1 MNTRLLFAVAGMA
14 FAAGIT
20 SCSKQQGGVG
30 AAEQN
35 KIVYVLSNDY
45 HDNANAVLAYKRT
58 SNGTLEPLPGSPF
71 LTSGAGVGNPTEAL
85 GPDDTDDPLV
95 ISPDGHYLL
104 AVNGGSNT
112 VAVFSILADG
122 SLTPVSG
129 SPFASGGQTPCSI
142 AINGSY
148 VYVANKSFDPL
159 HTITQLPNYVS
170 FTINGSGKLEQVPG
184 GKIEVLAGS
193 SPSQVLVS
201 NDHAHVFAADFL
213 AFMLPTEEPVGTLV
227 SFDLQGSG
235 AFKFAPGAPYV
246 LPSGDGGA
254 LGLAEHPYQNVL
266 YVGFPVA
273 SAVGVFSIDPGSGVL
288 SLTNTVSAGAA
299 ACWLRTNAKGT
310 RLYVLNSGEN
320 SVGVY
325 DITNATAPVF
335 ISKLVLK
342 DSGAMTNA
350 NGGTSLASGD
360 FALNFSPEGNTLY
373 VVSQDINPA
382 AGGDY
387 NYLHSLTVGADGTL
401 TEPGEPLS
409 LPVAADVRPLGVA
422 TR

>member
-1 MNTRLLFAVAGMA
+1 MNTRLLLAVAGLGL
-14 FAAGIT
+14 AAGMS

-45 HDNANAVLAYKRT
+45 HANANAVLAYKRQ
-58 SNGTLEPLPGSPF
+58 SDGTLKPLNGSPF
-71 LTSGAGVGNPTEAL
+71 LTHGAGVGNPTEAL

-95 ISPDGHYLL
+95 ISPDGRYLL

-112 VAVFSILADG
+112 VAVFSINSDG
-122 SLTPVSG
+122 SLSTVPG

-142 AINGSY
+142 AVNGGY
-148 VYVANKSFDPL
+148 VYVANKSLDPL

-170 FTINGSGKLEQVPG
+170 FSITSAGKLEQVPG
-184 GKIEVLAGS
+184 GKVEVPAGS
-193 SPSQVLVS
+193 APSQVLLS
-201 NDHAHVFAADFL
+201 NDHAHVFATDFL
-213 AFMLPTEEPVGTLV
+213 AFMLPTEVPLGTLV
-227 SFDLQGSG
+227 SFNVAGGGGLKAAAGS
-235 AFKFAPGAPYV
+235 PYS

-254 LGLAEHPYQNVL
+254 LGLAENPLAPVL

-273 SAVGVFSIDPGSGVL
+273 SAVGVYTVDASTGVL
-288 SLTNTVSAGAA
+288 SLNGTVSAGAA
-299 ACWLRTNAKGT
+299 ACWLRTNARGT

-325 DITNATAPVF
+325 DITNATSPVF

-342 DSGAMTNA
+342 NS
-350 NGGTSLASGD
+350 GGTAGALASGD
-360 FALNFSPEGNTLY
+360 FALNFSPEGNILY

-382 AGGDY
+382 AGGDF
-387 NYLHSLTVGADGTL
+387 NYLHSLAVASDGTV
-401 TEPGEPLS
+401 TEPGEPLA